1 MAHDVLDVRGA
12 PVGNVRAAL
21 YPGAVDVV
29 AEDLAGH
36 VHLRSRFERMVGA
49 ASDKLKLVV
58 NIN

>member
-1 MAHDVLDVRGA
+1 MAQDVLDVRGA
-12 PVGNVRAAL
+12 AVGNGRAAFD
-21 YPGAVDVV
+21 PGAVDVI
-29 AEDLAGH
+29 AESLAGH